1 MKQTA
6 RIKLLSFL
14 FILSGLGAA
23 FVLFKNSGFKNEN
36 TSSIKVSV
44 DSSTLNK
51 ITLHY
56 DSQTTVLTKGRRS
69 WMVNGKYKTRSNLLQ
84 LMMIGLSKAEVKR
97 PVAEE
102 NKKKVRE
109 LLKQKGISIKAEG
122 DDWNKSF
129 LLASNDNDANSSY
142 YMEEGSSE
150 PYVIFVPGF
159 SGDMANLFK
168 MDEAAW
174 RSRELFISTPVSLQK
189 ITISY
194 PAFKESNVSIQW
206 NANKTFNIAGVKNAD
221 SSKVITYLAQF
232 EQVNVDQYVYKNKEN
247 ILTTLRKNAPQAIID
262 VSDLDPAGN
271 HTLTIYEESKE
282 PKGIYAI
289 IAPENELVIM
299 KPETLFRLLVRKE
312 FFEKKK

>member
-6 RIKLLSFL
+6 RIKLLSLL
-14 FILSGLGAA
+14 FVLSGLGAA
-23 FVLFKNSGFKNEN
+23 FVLIKETGLGNEN
-36 TSSIKVSV
+36 SASLKISL
-44 DSSTLNK
+44 DSSFLNK
-51 ITLHY
+51 ITLQY
-56 DSQTTVLTKGRRS
+56 DSQTTILTKGRRT
-69 WMVNGKYKTRSNLLQ
+69 WMVNGKYKTRPNILQ
-84 LMMIGLSKAEVKR
+84 LMIVGLSKAEVKR

-102 NKKKVRE
+102 NKKKVLA
-109 LLKQKGISIKAEG
+109 LLKEKGISIKAEG
-122 DDWNKSF
+122 EDWNKSF

-142 YMEEGSSE
+142 YLEEGSTE

-174 RSRELFISTPVSLQK
+174 RNRELFISTPVSLQK

-206 NANKTFNIAGVKNAD
+206 NADKTFNLPGVKKVD

-232 EQVNVDQYVYKNKEN
+232 EQVNVDQYVYKNKES
-247 ILTTLRKNAPQAIID
+247 IMASLRKNAPQAIID

-271 HTLTIYEESKE
+271 HTLAIYGESKE

-289 IAPENELVIM
+289 VTPENELVIM